1 MRVLVL
7 DTSAFIMGFN
17 PSPSGQ
23 AYTVEAVEDELSQG
37 TIAQLRFR
45 LSKDKGDLTVRP
57 PSANSLETVESVA
70 GRTGEKGFVSK
81 ADREVVA
88 LALDL
93 KDSGLDPVIV
103 SDDYAVQN
111 LAEHLKLGYGALAN
125 FGIVHRFQWVMYC
138 PACHRRYKP
147 PAKKCAVCG
156 TVLKRKVLSKTKIDR
171 QARSKTDSVGSA

>member
-1 MRVLVL
+1 
-7 DTSAFIMGFN
+7 MGFN

-23 AYTVEAVEDELSQG
+23 AYTVGSVEDELSQG

-45 LSKDKGDLTVRP
+45 LSKEKGVLTVRP
-57 PSANSLETVESVA
+57 PSANALEKVESVA
-70 GRTGEKGFVSK
+70 STTGEKGYVST

-93 KDSGLDPVIV
+93 KDSGLEPIIV

-111 LAEHLKLGYGALAN
+111 LAEHLNLGYGALAN
-125 FGIVHRFQWVMYC
+125 FGIVHKFEWIMYC

-147 PAKKCAVCG
+147 PAKNCRICG
-156 TVLKRKVLSKTKIDR
+156 TVLRRKVLSKTRINQR
-171 QARSKTDSVGSA
+171 AGSKASASA